1 MGKVAFITG
10 AAGGIGRAVAAR
22 FAREGA
28 HLVLA
33 DRGGDALSAATV
45 ELGENGTTV
54 LAQAVDVT
62 DAASIAAAV
71 QSAITE
77 FGGIDFLITCA
88 GIEGVVAPLLDYPE
102 DVFDQVI
109 AVNLKGTWLSMRQV
123 VPAMRGRAGATIV
136 TVSSIAGLMG
146 SPRAIAYS
154 ASKHGV
160 IGLTRTAALEL
171 ARDGIRVNA
180 VCPAPIDT
188 RMMRSLEA
196 GYSPAHPDAFKE
208 RSIARTPLRR
218 YGTPDEVAGL
228 VTFLCGADASYI
240 TGAIYPV
247 DGGYTA

>member
-1 MGKVAFITG
+1 M
-10 AAGGIGRAVAAR
+10 
-22 FAREGA
+22 
-28 HLVLA
+28 LA
-33 DRGGDALSAATV
+33 DRGGDALVAIGAECV
-45 ELGENGTTV
+45 QNGAMVVT
-54 LAQAVDVT
+54 QAFDVT
-62 DAASIAAAV
+62 DAASIEVAV
-71 QSAITE
+71 QRAMAE
-77 FGGIDFLITCA
+77 FGGVDFLVTCA
-88 GIEGVVAPLLDYPE
+88 GIEGVVAPLLEYPE
-102 DVFDQVI
+102 DIFDQVI
-109 AVNLKGTWLSMRQV
+109 AVNLKGTWLSIRQV
-123 VPAMRGRAGATIV
+123 VPAMRGRAGAAIV

-180 VCPAPIDT
+180 ICPAPIDT

-208 RSIARTPLRR
+208 RSVARTPLRR

-228 VTFLCGADASYI
+228 IAFLCGADASYI
-240 TGAIYPV
+240 TGAIYTV

>member
-1 MGKVAFITG
+1 M
-10 AAGGIGRAVAAR
+10 AAR

-28 HLVLA
+28 RLVLV
-33 DRGGDALSAATV
+33 DRGGDALTAVGDEFGQSGV
-45 ELGENGTTV
+45 GV
-54 LAQAVDVT
+54 LTQAVDVT
-62 DAASIAAAV
+62 DSASIEAAV
-71 QSAITE
+71 QRATAE
-77 FGGIDFLITCA
+77 FGGIDFLVTCA
-88 GIEGVVAPLLDYPE
+88 GIEGVVAPLLEYPE
-102 DVFDQVI
+102 DVFDRVI
-109 AVNLKGTWLSMRQV
+109 AVNLKGTWLSLRQV
-123 VPAMRGRAGATIV
+123 VPAMRGRAGAAIV

-160 IGLTRTAALEL
+160 VGLTRTAALEL

-180 VCPAPIDT
+180 ICPAPIDT

-208 RSIARTPLRR
+208 RSVARTPLRR

-228 VTFLCGADASYI
+228 IVFLCGPDASYI
-240 TGAIYPV
+240 TGAIYTV